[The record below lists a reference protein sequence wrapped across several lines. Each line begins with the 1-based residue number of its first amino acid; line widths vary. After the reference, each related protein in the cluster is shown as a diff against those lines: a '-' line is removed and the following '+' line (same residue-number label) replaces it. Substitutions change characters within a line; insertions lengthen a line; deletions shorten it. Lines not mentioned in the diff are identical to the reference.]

1 MTISSP
7 SPMTLGTWH
16 SLHVQRYRGD
26 AILQLDHQHPVTAQA
41 VGSITRLHLGNYSYI
56 GGVPNREGRVTRG
69 LEGCVKD
76 LKFSL
81 QPVSLVSRAEPLLVS
96 SHGVGECARHP
107 CESSPCKHRGECATV
122 WGEEK
127 QWSCLCRRGFTG
139 EHCERR
145 RGHCHPNPCQNGGQ
159 CHHAEETVVR
169 CSCMKGWGGRLC
181 GHIAEKYKHSRKA
194 GLV

>member
-1 MTISSP
+1 MCS
-7 SPMTLGTWH
+7 
-16 SLHVQRYRGD
+16 GD
-26 AILQLDHQHPVTAQA
+26 GILQLDHQDPVTAQA
-41 VGSITRLHLGNYSYI
+41 GGSITSLYLGNYSYI

-96 SHGVGECARHP
+96 SHGVGECDIHP
-107 CESSPCKHRGECATV
+107 CESSPCKHRGECVTV
-122 WGEEK
+122 WGEQK

-145 RGHCHPNPCQNGGQ
+145 RGHCHPNPCQNGGE
-159 CHHAEETVVR
+159 CFHTEETGVR
-169 CSCMKGWGGRLC
+169 CSCREGWGGRLC
-181 GHIAEKYKHSRKA
+181 GYTTGRQTA
-194 GLV
+194 